1 MKTKE
6 KKNGIRYKGVRDGP
20 ILLILLM
27 VAVMVTVS
35 GRYLKFLDSQLFEE
49 RKGNIVE
56 FTDKAAQIVDSVITY
71 SWQQVYACEHMMSID
86 TIATREELMDS
97 VASTRIS

>member
-6 KKNGIRYKGVRDGP
+6 NKNGIRYKGVRDGP

-35 GRYLKFLDSQLFEE
+35 GRY
-49 RKGNIVE
+49 
-56 FTDKAAQIVDSVITY
+56 
-71 SWQQVYACEHMMSID
+71 
-86 TIATREELMDS
+86 
-97 VASTRIS
+97 